1 MTARGLA
8 LRSRHGLRL
17 PSAAGVGLTLLVVVV
32 SLLLALVALSAN
44 PIAVALGAAMLLAP
58 ILIARPTLGIWAIL
72 LSSMLVAGTLPIWT
86 EGSATKVVWAISML
100 SFLLLFVVL
109 VRALVTPGFTRG
121 TPAFVWIAL
130 ALMVFAVFTTLLQ
143 WSTAYEAL
151 SGIKRYFQA
160 FGLLFALAWLP
171 LQADDFRRW
180 RRFFLF
186 VAVIQLPWALYE
198 RIRLVPIREGF
209 KGLYPGMVPIDVV
222 AGTFGANMTQG
233 GANGAMAA
241 FLVLMLAFVLARW
254 REGLLRGRRMIVLG
268 LIVTIPLFLGET
280 KIVIV
285 LFPLTFALLYRSE
298 LLRRPHLAVLGLCV
312 GALLTIGAIYT
323 YVTIMGYRS
332 LADYF
337 ASVIAYNFQDHGHA
351 GFVLNR
357 TTVLRFWGMQQSWS
371 DPVGAVLG
379 NGLGSAHDL
388 TGGHIARRYLGYGV
402 GLTSASSLLWELGAV
417 GFGLALALPLSA
429 WYCAARLARRGRDP
443 MVRADAAAIEVGML
457 FFIVYIF
464 YRSDAIQVLP
474 FQVLFACLFGYLAW
488 LERREIVAT
497 AGLA

>member
-171 LQADDFRRW
+171 LEAGDFRRW
-180 RRFFLF
+180 RRFFVF
-186 VAVIQLPWALYE
+186 VAAIQLPWAIYE

-209 KGLYPGMVPIDVV
+209 KGLYPGLVPIDVV
-222 AGTFGANMTQG
+222 SGTFGANMTQG
-233 GANGAMAA
+233 GASGAMAA
-241 FLVLMLAFVLARW
+241 FLILMLAFLLARW
-254 REGLLRGRRMIVLG
+254 REGLLHGTRMLMLG
-268 LIVTIPLFLGET
+268 LLVTIPVFLGET
-280 KIVIV
+280 KIAVV
-285 LFPLTFALLYRSE
+285 LLPLTFALLYRRE

-312 GALLTIGAIYT
+312 GAALTIGTVYAYLAI
-323 YVTIMGYRS
+323 MDYRS
-332 LADYF
+332 LAEYF
-337 ASVIAYNFQDHGHA
+337 VNTLAYNFQDRGHG
-351 GFVLNR
+351 GFALNR
-357 TTVLRFWGMQQSWS
+357 TTALHFWWVQQSWA
-371 DPVGAVLG
+371 DPLGAVLG

-388 TGGHIARRYLGYGV
+388 TGGHIARRHIGYGV
-402 GLTSASSLLWELGAV
+402 GITAASSLLWDLGAV
-417 GFGLALALPLSA
+417 GFSLALALPLSA
-429 WYCAARLARRGRDP
+429 WYCASRLVRHARDA
-443 MVRADAAAIEVGML
+443 MVRADAAAIEVAML
-457 FFIVYIF
+457 IFVVFLF
-464 YRSDAIQVLP
+464 YRTDAIQTLT
-474 FQVLFACLFGYLAW
+474 FQIVFACLFGYLAW
-488 LERREIVAT
+488 LHRHTGVS
-497 AGLA
+497 GGPQ